1 MSGFDAKWLRLREP
15 VDVLAR
21 DPVLVDNFARFVASQ
36 FLPAT
41 VLDIGCGTG
50 STYRS
55 LSGRLPEGTEWRL
68 LDYDPALLAAAE
80 KLLGS
85 DGIGFFRHDL
95 NQPAGMPLD
104 GVSIVTA
111 SAFFDLGS
119 AAFCDRLLGVLAEHR
134 IGLYAA
140 LNYDGRVEWH
150 RPHPL
155 DARVVADFNRHQR
168 TDKGLG
174 PALGPTATDHLKGV
188 LEGLAYDVVVAPSV
202 WRISAQEADLHIAFL
217 RGMVDPVL
225 EVGAL
230 QPEEIG
236 EWLAF
241 RLAYVRG
248 DRGGCEV
255 GHQDLLALPRD

>member
-15 VDVLAR
+15 VDGLAR
-21 DPVLVDNFARFVASQ
+21 DVALVDAFSRYVADRAP
-36 FLPAT
+36 PAT

-55 LSGRLPEGTEWRL
+55 LSQHLPAGTNWRL
-68 LDYDPALLAAAE
+68 LDYDPSLLAAAE
-80 KLLGS
+80 KQLGT
-85 DGIGFFRHDL
+85 DGIEFVRHDL
-95 NQPAGMPLD
+95 NQPDGMPLD
-104 GVSIVTA
+104 GVAIVTA

-119 AAFCDRLLGVLAEHR
+119 AAFCDRLLGVLAARR

-140 LNYDGRVEWH
+140 LNYDGRVEWQ

-155 DARVVADFNRHQR
+155 DQRVVADFNRHQL

-174 PALGPTATDHLKGV
+174 PALGPNATEHLRTK
-188 LEGLAYDVVVAPSV
+188 LDALSYDVSIAPSV
-202 WRISAQEADLHIAFL
+202 WRIGRDEADLHIAFL
-217 RGMVDPVL
+217 RGLVDPVL
-225 EVGAL
+225 EIGTL

-236 EWLAF
+236 EWMAF

-248 DRGGCEV
+248 ERGGCEV
-255 GHQDLLALPRD
+255 GHHDLLALPRD